1 MSGIEF
7 HNTGYGRKFFEHDL
21 PKLTKE
27 IGKAV
32 DNLAKLNDQIDKI
45 FDYKINE
52 VLDEIDKIIDKKIDE
67 VIDRGEG
74 GS

>member
-21 PKLTKE
+21 PNLTKE
-27 IGKAV
+27 IGRVA
-32 DNLAKLNDQIDKI
+32 DNLAKFNDQIDKI

-52 VLDEIDKIIDKKIDE
+52 VIEEIDKIIDRKIDE
-67 VIDRGEG
+67 VIDRGWDR
-74 GS
+74 